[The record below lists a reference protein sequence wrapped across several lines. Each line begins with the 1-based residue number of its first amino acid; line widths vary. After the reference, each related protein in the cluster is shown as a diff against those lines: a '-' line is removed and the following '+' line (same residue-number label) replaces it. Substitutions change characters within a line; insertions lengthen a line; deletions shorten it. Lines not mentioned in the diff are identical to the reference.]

1 MGGLIENSGCV
12 ILAGGESKRMGR
24 NKAGAELVGRTLVE
38 RVAVTVRPLFDE
50 LYLSLNPEGYEIT
63 VDGFTVLPDT
73 LSGRGPALGVCSA
86 LEKSKNEWVFIVGCD
101 HPFLSATVV
110 KYLSELREGH
120 DAVVPVV
127 KDKTQTICAFYKKSC
142 LAPLKER
149 VERGERGLM
158 RFLKETDGLKIRYVD
173 EASLLQADR
182 ELVSFI
188 DVDTEE
194 DLKKAEVKA
203 AKESANEDCT

>member
-1 MGGLIENSGCV
+1 MSAPVNDSGCV
-12 ILAGGESKRMGR
+12 ILAGGESRRMGR
-24 NKAGAELVGRTLVE
+24 NKAEAELVGRTLVE

-50 LYLSLNPEGYEIT
+50 RYLSLNPDGEQIT
-63 VDGFTVLPDT
+63 VDGFTVLKDT
-73 LSGRGPALGVCSA
+73 LPGRGPALGVCSA
-86 LEKSKNEWVFIVGCD
+86 LEASKKDWVFVVGCD
-101 HPFLSATVV
+101 HPFLKEAVV
-110 KYLSELREGH
+110 RYLSELRTGH

-127 KDKTQTICAFYKKSC
+127 RGRTQTICAFYKKTC

-149 VERGERGLM
+149 IGRGERGLM
-158 RFLKETDGLKIRYVD
+158 KFLKDPAGLSVRYVS

-194 DLKKAEVKA
+194 DLKKATDKV
-203 AKESANEDCT
+203 AKDRANEDCT

>member
-1 MGGLIENSGCV
+1 MTALIEDAACV
-12 ILAGGESKRMGR
+12 ILAGGESRRMGR
-24 NKAGAELVGRTLVE
+24 NKAQAELVGRTLVE
-38 RVAVTVRPLFDE
+38 RVALTVSPLFE
-50 LYLSLNPEGYEIT
+50 ERMLSLNPEGYQIS
-63 VDGFTVLPDT
+63 VDGFTVLADT
-73 LSGRGPALGVCSA
+73 LPGRGPALGVCSA
-86 LEKSKNEWVFIVGCD
+86 LERSKEDWVFVVGCD

-110 KYLSELREGH
+110 KYLSELRDGH

-127 KDKTQTICAFYKKSC
+127 KGKTQTICAFYKKSC
-142 LAPLKER
+142 LAPLKQR

-158 RFLKETDGLKIRYVD
+158 RFLKESDGLKVRYVD

-203 AKESANEDCT
+203 AKERANEDCT